1 MEKTRKKLLE
11 AIIFLLLP
19 VTALAQSKSG
29 LESYNQLGDQAGY
42 LWVPV
47 LHYQHQKGFYSE
59 FRYNYED
66 LNTGSVFLGKTFSID
81 RPYTDYQFTPMIG
94 FSAGNFSGISVAL
107 NAELEG
113 KKLYLS
119 SQMQY
124 SFSLQKE
131 VPGFYFNW
139 SEAGY
144 SVNDWFILGPA
155 FQYTLQKGA
164 QEFQPG
170 FFMSASAGNFSIPL
184 YVLYAGGGDPLV
196 ILGLNYEFSIRKKRP
211 SKGLSL
217 P

>member
-1 MEKTRKKLLE
+1 LEKTRKKLLK
-11 AIIFLLLP
+11 AIVLLMLP

-29 LESYNQLGDQAGY
+29 LESYNQLGDNAGY

-47 LHYQHQKGFYSE
+47 VHYQHQKGFYSE

-66 LNTGSVFLGKTFSID
+66 LHTGSVFMGKVFEID
-81 RPYTDYQFTPMIG
+81 RRSANYSITPMIG
-94 FSAGNFSGISVAL
+94 FSAGNFNGISIAL
-107 NAELEG
+107 NAELEW
-113 KKLYLS
+113 KKLYIS

-144 SVNDWFILGPA
+144 AVTDWFILGPA

-170 FFMSASAGNFSIPL
+170 FFMSASAGKFSIPL
-184 YVLYAGGGDPLV
+184 YVLHAGGGDPLV
-196 ILGLNYEFSIRKKRP
+196 ILGLNYEFSLRRKQ
-211 SKGLSL
+211 SNKGLSL